1 MSDSKVTAKRIW
13 SPGATSVECSPNHLA
28 VDHEQPGVMPRP
40 HWHAQ
45 VEVNYV
51 LRGRIDYRMHDHDVT
66 LRPGDL
72 SLFWGGQPHQVVDTS
87 DDTDFI
93 AIHLPLVYFFRA
105 RLPGRVRQQLMH
117 GATLV
122 LADHDGAVRPNVLR
136 WVEYMKSENPL
147 QREHGIEELI
157 LRIERVNFEAYAM
170 LESSSAPP
178 VVERPAAD
186 QAALRNI
193 VTICKFIAERFR
205 DDIDCQDIAGSARIH
220 PKYAMQSFKR
230 STGMTL
236 SEYVNLMRLSYAQ
249 ARLATGDDN
258 VLSVAMESG
267 FNSLSAF
274 GSSFR
279 KIAGISPS
287 VYRRRARTRLSPP
300 GVA

>member
-1 MSDSKVTAKRIW
+1 MPNSKALAKRVW
-13 SPGATSVECSPNHLA
+13 SPGESSVERSPNHLA

-66 LRPGDL
+66 MRSGDL

-87 DDTDFI
+87 DDADFI

-105 RLPGRVRQQLMH
+105 RLPDQVRQRLMH

-122 LADHDGAVRPNVLR
+122 LADNDGAVRSSILR
-136 WVEYMKSENPL
+136 WVDYMKSQDPL
-147 QREHGIEELI
+147 QREHAIDELI
-157 LRIERVNFEAYAM
+157 LRIERVNFEAHAM
-170 LESSSAPP
+170 LESSRAPQ
-178 VVERPAAD
+178 VVERAAND
-186 QAALRNI
+186 PAALRNL
-193 VTICKFIAERFR
+193 VTICNFIADKFR
-205 DDIDCQDIAGSARIH
+205 EDICSEDIAGSARIH

-249 ARLATGDDN
+249 ALLATEDRN
-258 VLSVAMESG
+258 VLTVAMDSG
-267 FNSLSAF
+267 FRSLSAF
-274 GSSFR
+274 NASFR
-279 KIAGISPS
+279 KIAGTSPS
-287 VYRRRARTRLSPP
+287 AYRR
-300 GVA
+300 GVRVRIAP